1 LPTTHLR
8 WNLYGAGLGNL
19 GRDGKPERLPVPQPA
34 PNEILVRINAVG
46 ICFSD
51 LKILRLG
58 EAHPKIARDL
68 RTHPAV
74 MGHEICCTVVQVGE
88 ALRGRFHV
96 GERYIVQADVYV
108 NGRVQAVGYALDGG
122 YTQYTVF
129 GEPVL
134 NGDAGCYLLR
144 CPDHVSDAE
153 AALVEPWACVVASYR
168 IQPRPTPLPN
178 GRWLVILP
186 HAPMVRYRCR
196 GVEALSVGNSGITPS
211 LRFPLQAGG
220 AESGLPSRSRE
231 NPQGT
236 DDSPNTR
243 FPSQSRENLQGV
255 ALLLTDFRGNPLTD
269 AFEQAA
275 HALGMATHRIET
287 TADALYDSERIR
299 ALRDAYAPDAP
310 AQRQMAGHPA
320 ARADGAVSVWGGG
333 WELPCSSLTFAATP

>member
-1 LPTTHLR
+1 VSLPTTHLR

-19 GRDGKPERLPVPQPA
+19 GRNGKPERLPKPQPA
-34 PNEILVRINAVG
+34 TNEILVRIDAVG

-58 EAHPKIARDL
+58 EAHPKIDRDL

-74 MGHEICCTVVQVGE
+74 MGHEICCTVVQVGD
-88 ALRGRFHV
+88 ALQGRFRV
-96 GERYIVQADVYV
+96 SERYIVQADVYV

-122 YTQYTVF
+122 YSQYTIF

-144 CPDHVSDAE
+144 CPDHLSDAE

-186 HAPMVRYRCR
+186 HAPMVRYRCG

-220 AESGLPSRSRE
+220 TE
-231 NPQGT
+231 
-236 DDSPNTR
+236 
-243 FPSQSRENLQGV
+243 
-255 ALLLTDFRGNPLTD
+255 
-269 AFEQAA
+269 
-275 HALGMATHRIET
+275 LG
-287 TADALYDSERIR
+287 
-299 ALRDAYAPDAP
+299 
-310 AQRQMAGHPA
+310 
-320 ARADGAVSVWGGG
+320 
-333 WELPCSSLTFAATP
+333 SSLAKP

>member
-1 LPTTHLR
+1 MGSNPLPATHLR
-8 WNLYGAGLGNL
+8 WNLYGAGLENL
-19 GRDGKPERLPVPQPA
+19 GRDGKPERLPLPQPA
-34 PNEILVRINAVG
+34 PNEILVRIDAVG

-74 MGHEICCTVVQVGE
+74 MGHEICCTVVQVGD
-88 ALRGRFHV
+88 ALQGRFRV

-122 YTQYTVF
+122 YSQYTIF

-144 CPDHVSDAE
+144 CPDHPSDAE

-186 HAPMVRYRCR
+186 HAPMVRYRCS
-196 GVEALSVGNSGITPS
+196 GLEALSEIQVSPLLKVPPASPS
-211 LRFPLQAGG
+211 WGLPHGAKAGG
-220 AESGLPSRSRE
+220 AEG
-231 NPQGT
+231 QGEGGVRGSPFW
-236 DDSPNTR
+236 SPN
-243 FPSQSRENLQGV
+243 F
-255 ALLLTDFRGNPLTD
+255 
-269 AFEQAA
+269 
-275 HALGMATHRIET
+275 
-287 TADALYDSERIR
+287 
-299 ALRDAYAPDAP
+299 
-310 AQRQMAGHPA
+310 
-320 ARADGAVSVWGGG
+320 AR
-333 WELPCSSLTFAATP
+333 